1 MPVKEVS
8 CTLCSFLH
16 MALEINIIPY
26 FSYKKGVVIVY
37 PFNINQVTSPKKL
50 KTSSESG
57 AFSYKRSGSDSEKG
71 INRHFHIINLQQ

>member
-1 MPVKEVS
+1 
-8 CTLCSFLH
+8 

-37 PFNINQVTSPKKL
+37 PFNINQVTKKL
-50 KTSSESG
+50 KTTSESG
-57 AFSYKRSGSDSEKG
+57 AFSYKRSGSDSEKA